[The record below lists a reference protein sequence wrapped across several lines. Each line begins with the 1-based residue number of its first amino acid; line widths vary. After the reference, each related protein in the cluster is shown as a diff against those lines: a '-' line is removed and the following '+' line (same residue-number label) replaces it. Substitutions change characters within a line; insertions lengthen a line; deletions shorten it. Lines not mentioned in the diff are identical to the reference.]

1 MDISTARKVLQK
13 ICIHHSNQ
21 RNISTIEVKQNTLI
35 IEGGVKGGEEA
46 RVIKTNGEK
55 LESEKIENS
64 YCQAKHL
71 FFCYAAT
78 EYRFFIFCVKNST
91 KIKTKNIF
99 VKKMK
104 EVFYY
109 VNCITHFQTK
119 KVLLQRKGIK
129 KDFFISSS
137 TRSTIVVYKKKE

>member
-55 LESEKIENS
+55 LESEN
-64 YCQAKHL
+64 
-71 FFCYAAT
+71 
-78 EYRFFIFCVKNST
+78 
-91 KIKTKNIF
+91 
-99 VKKMK
+99 
-104 EVFYY
+104 
-109 VNCITHFQTK
+109 
-119 KVLLQRKGIK
+119 
-129 KDFFISSS
+129 
-137 TRSTIVVYKKKE
+137 